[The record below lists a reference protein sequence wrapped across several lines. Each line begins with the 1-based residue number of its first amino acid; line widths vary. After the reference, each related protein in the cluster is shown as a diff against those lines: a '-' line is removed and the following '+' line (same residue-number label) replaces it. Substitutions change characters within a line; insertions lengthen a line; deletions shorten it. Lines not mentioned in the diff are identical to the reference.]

1 MERNIC
7 TYSNEWE
14 KGTTEDGMVGWPH
27 RLNGYEFEPTPG
39 DSEGQA
45 SLVYCS
51 SRGRKEWDMT

>member
-7 TYSNEWE
+7 VYSNEWE
-14 KGTTEDGMVGWPH
+14 EGTTEDMMAGWHH
-27 RLNGYEFEPTPG
+27 RLNGYEFEPALG

-51 SRGRKEWDMT
+51 SWGRKEWDTT